1 MSGERGGARPD
12 KADLDRRRFIR
23 SIGKAGVYAAPA
35 IFVLLD
41 AETAHA
47 KRNCSQHPKP
57 RPGKNCNP

>member
-1 MSGERGGARPD
+1 MSGEREGAPSD
-12 KADLDRRRFIR
+12 KADLDRRRFMR
-23 SIGKAGVYAAPA
+23 SIGKASVYAAPA

-57 RPGKNCNP
+57 KPGKNCDL